1 MDEFERA
8 SIEVLEER
16 EDFAKLIMRP
26 LEKGYGT
33 TLGNAL
39 RRVLLSFIPGSAVT
53 ALQIEGVEV
62 EGERR
67 GDPHHVLHEFS
78 TIPGVLEDVTDLVL
92 NFKGLIVRSRSTET
106 KILYLEAKGGKEDY
120 AREVH
125 ARDIEPDA
133 EVDILNP
140 DLHLLTLDSELSKV
154 NIQIYVEKGM
164 GFVSA
169 EFNKKAN
176 FPIGVIPIDSF
187 FSPVRQVSYRIVPTR
202 VGRAIED
209 DSLEI
214 SIWTNR
220 SLAPLDALATA
231 AEILVD
237 HFSII
242 MNLRS
247 IFSPLSPSGGTLENL
262 LESMH
267 LSIRSFNALKSIGVV
282 TVADLVLKTE
292 SELRAIKNF
301 GKSSLKEVR
310 QKLDE
315 LGLNLKGEE

>member
-8 SIEVLEER
+8 NIEVLEER
-16 EDFAKLIMRP
+16 EDFALLVMSP

-39 RRVLLSFIPGSAVT
+39 RRVLLSSIPGSAVT
-53 ALQIEGVEV
+53 ALQIEGVEI

-67 GDPHHVLHEFS
+67 GDPHHILHEFS
-78 TIPGVLEDVTDLVL
+78 TIPGVREDVTDLVL
-92 NFKGLIVRSRSTET
+92 NFKSLIVRSRSPET
-106 KILYLEAKGGKEDY
+106 KILYLEAKGGKEVR
-120 AREVH
+120 AS
-125 ARDIEPDA
+125 DIEPDA

-140 DLHLLTLDSELSKV
+140 DLHLLTLDGETSKV
-154 NIQIYVEKGM
+154 NIQIYVDQGM
-164 GFVSA
+164 GFLSA
-169 EFNKKAN
+169 DSNKKAN

-209 DSLEI
+209 DRLEL

-220 SLAPLDALATA
+220 SLAPIDALVAA

-237 HFSII
+237 RFSII
-242 MNLRS
+242 RNIRS
-247 IFSPLSPSGGTLENL
+247 TFAPMLPSSGALETPLQ
-262 LESMH
+262 SMH
-267 LSIRSFNALKSIGVV
+267 LSIRSFNALSSIGVM

-292 SELRAIKNF
+292 SELRAMKNF
-301 GKSSLKEVR
+301 GKRSLDEVR

-315 LGLNLKGEE
+315 LGLCLKGEE

>member
-16 EDFAKLIMRP
+16 EDFAQLAMRP

-39 RRVLLSFIPGSAVT
+39 RRVLLSFIPESAVT
-53 ALQIEGVEV
+53 ALQIEGVEI

-92 NFKGLIVRSRSTET
+92 NFKNLIVRSRSIET
-106 KILYLEAKGGKEDY
+106 KILYLEAKGGK
-120 AREVH
+120 EVH

-140 DLHLLTLDSELSKV
+140 DLHLLTLDGELSEV
-154 NIQIYVEKGM
+154 HIQIYVDQGM
-164 GFVSA
+164 GFLSA

-209 DSLEI
+209 DCLEM
-214 SIWTNR
+214 SIWTN
-220 SLAPLDALATA
+220 
-231 AEILVD
+231 
-237 HFSII
+237 
-242 MNLRS
+242 
-247 IFSPLSPSGGTLENL
+247 
-262 LESMH
+262 
-267 LSIRSFNALKSIGVV
+267 
-282 TVADLVLKTE
+282 
-292 SELRAIKNF
+292 
-301 GKSSLKEVR
+301 
-310 QKLDE
+310 
-315 LGLNLKGEE
+315 

>member
-16 EDFAKLIMRP
+16 EDFAQLAMRP

-53 ALQIEGVEV
+53 ALQIEGVEI

-92 NFKGLIVRSRSTET
+92 NFKNLIVRSRSIET
-106 KILYLEAKGGKEDY
+106 KILYLEAKGGK
-120 AREVH
+120 EVH

-140 DLHLLTLDSELSKV
+140 DLHLLTLDGELSEV
-154 NIQIYVEKGM
+154 HIQIYVDQGM
-164 GFVSA
+164 GFLSA

-209 DSLEI
+209 DCLEM

-220 SLAPLDALATA
+220 SLAPLDALVTA

-242 MNLRS
+242 KNLRS
-247 IFSPLSPSGGTLENL
+247 TFTPLFPSGGTLETP

-282 TVADLVLKTE
+282 TAADLVLKTE
-292 SELRAIKNF
+292 SELREMKNF
-301 GKSSLKEVR
+301 GKRSLDEVR

-315 LGLNLKGEE
+315 LGLHLKGEE

>member
-16 EDFAKLIMRP
+16 EDFAQLSMRP

-53 ALQIEGVEV
+53 ALQIEGVEI

-92 NFKGLIVRSRSTET
+92 NFKNLIVRSRSTET
-106 KILYLEAKGGKEDY
+106 KILYLEAKGGKEDN
-120 AREVH
+120 AREVYG
-125 ARDIEPDA
+125 RDIEPDA

-140 DLHLLTLDSELSKV
+140 DLHLLTLDGGLSEV
-154 NIQIYVEKGM
+154 HIQIYVDQGM
-164 GFVSA
+164 GFLSA

-209 DSLEI
+209 DCLEM

-220 SLAPLDALATA
+220 SIGPLDALVAA

-237 HFSII
+237 RFSII

-247 IFSPLSPSGGTLENL
+247 TFTPLFPSSGALETP
-262 LESMH
+262 LEALH
-267 LSIRSFNALKSIGVV
+267 LSVRPFNALKSIGVV
-282 TVADLVLKTE
+282 VVGDLVLKTE
-292 SELRAIKNF
+292 SELKSIKNF
-301 GKSSLKEVR
+301 GKSSLDVVR

-315 LGLNLKGEE
+315 LGLHLKGEE